1 MKINWKIR
9 FQNKVWL
16 ASFIGAIVAFVYTI
30 LGMFEVF
37 PKLTE
42 NTVMQVVNAVLM
54 MLSMMGV
61 VTDPTQEE
69 FLHDS
74 NRAMSY
80 EEPWKDESNG

>member
-1 MKINWKIR
+1 MKLNWKIR

-16 ASFIGAIVAFVYTI
+16 ASFIGAIVTFLYTI
-30 LGMFEVF
+30 LGMFDIF

-42 NTVMQVVNAVLM
+42 NTLMQVVNAVLM

-61 VTDPTQEE
+61 ITDPTQEA